1 MGAASEKIL
10 KMIINRLTIVP
21 CLEIDGIHVAE
32 RDVSIPSV
40 AINALKSRQSQYD
53 DLNDFILHFI
63 LIGHEFFDDT
73 DDKYI
78 TKFFI
83 ESIKSVGVEGALL
96 TIYSMCSRDPQTNK
110 TFEKVDRERITN
122 FL

>member
-53 DLNDFILHFI
+53 DLNDFILHFC
-63 LIGHEFFDDT
+63 
-73 DDKYI
+73 
-78 TKFFI
+78 
-83 ESIKSVGVEGALL
+83 
-96 TIYSMCSRDPQTNK
+96 TI
-110 TFEKVDRERITN
+110 
-122 FL
+122 